1 MGLRNLATFH
11 ILIRSHQLKK
21 TDACC
26 QIPNSTG
33 KTVEFLLIIPKQIM
47 RLVEFSEGLVNYKS
61 TGIQICLRVRS
72 IWFLVTFVTFTN
84 FSVAMSSWIRKC
96 SRNTLVFICFDSKF
110 WGCSGILFG
119 QGARVN
125 LMDKDSEKLISH
137 FFQTMWCNSFMHLG
151 NAGHLGL
158 AAADEHL
165 IVQASK
171 VPYVIKLTFG
181 SIYKHVQEALWY
193 CLPWFVSQFSFQK
206 TSF

>member
-1 MGLRNLATFH
+1 MSFLDYTVPLDLILGFFYLFLEKKTEERFLLFIKPVGLRNLATFH

-47 RLVEFSEGLVNYKS
+47 RLVEFSEGLVNCKS

-110 WGCSGILFG
+110 WGCSGNLFG

-125 LMDKDSEKLISH
+125 
-137 FFQTMWCNSFMHLG
+137 
-151 NAGHLGL
+151 
-158 AAADEHL
+158 
-165 IVQASK
+165 
-171 VPYVIKLTFG
+171 
-181 SIYKHVQEALWY
+181 
-193 CLPWFVSQFSFQK
+193 
-206 TSF
+206 